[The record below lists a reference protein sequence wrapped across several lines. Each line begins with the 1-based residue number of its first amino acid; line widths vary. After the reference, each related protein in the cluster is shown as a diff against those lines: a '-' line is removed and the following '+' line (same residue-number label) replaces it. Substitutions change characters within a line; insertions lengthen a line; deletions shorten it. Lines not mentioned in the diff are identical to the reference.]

1 MCQDTHQRKA
11 FIRRGVAVD
20 RIREGSTGRMVM
32 ILLAATLI
40 VGSFAG
46 CRKEIPEEKARAIFT
61 EIAGELVKRDD
72 AEDAAKSAIVD
83 AVCEKNGFVR
93 KDIEYLIK
101 TNPTAKEWLAEALKV
116 EIKRDLDEQRDLW
129 EKRLAKARQ
138 NNEENVAHLDTD
150 QAAKFEKV
158 TAESRRRMDALD
170 QEYKV
175 REKAV
180 QERIDAIMK
189 ELKK

>member
-1 MCQDTHQRKA
+1 M
-11 FIRRGVAVD
+11 D
-20 RIREGSTGRMVM
+20 RIREGFASRMVM
-32 ILLAATLI
+32 ISLAATLF

-83 AVCEKNGFVR
+83 AICEKNGYVR
-93 KDIEYLIK
+93 KDLEYLFK

-116 EIKRDLDEQRDLW
+116 EITRDLDEQRNRW
-129 EKRLAKARQ
+129 EKHLAKARQ
-138 NNEENVAHLDTD
+138 SNEKNVAHLATD

-158 TAESRRRMDALD
+158 AAESRRRMEALD
-170 QEYKV
+170 KEYEV
-175 REKAV
+175 SEKAV
-180 QERIDAIMK
+180 QARIDAITK

>member
-1 MCQDTHQRKA
+1 M
-11 FIRRGVAVD
+11 D
-20 RIREGSTGRMVM
+20 RIRDGSAGRMVM
-32 ILLAATLI
+32 ISLAATLV

-72 AEDAAKSAIVD
+72 VEDAAKSAIVD
-83 AVCEKNGFVR
+83 AVCEKNGYVR
-93 KDIEYLIK
+93 KDLEYLLK
-101 TNPTAKEWLAEALKV
+101 TNPTAKEWLGEALKV
-116 EIKRDLDEQRDLW
+116 EITRDLDGQRDLW
-129 EKRLAKARQ
+129 EKRLAKARSG
-138 NNEENVAHLDTD
+138 NDKNVAGLDTD

-158 TAESRRRMDALD
+158 AAESRRRMAALD
-170 QEYKV
+170 QEYDT

-180 QERIDAIMK
+180 QERIDAITK